1 KPGTVRARGTAQ
13 AAGVT
18 VIIEAA
24 RDIRADLRA
33 LGADARVRSAR
44 SGIYT
49 ATVPVNALP
58 ALSSLAGVVR
68 VQASL
73 PTSPLLDQSLKA
85 SKVVDPTT
93 GARFDATSGIS
104 ADGAGTI
111 VAIVDTGIDYTHTDF
126 KNQDGSTRIVALWD
140 QTQGTSGTAATGV
153 GNRAVDAFQYGTECT
168 ATQINAG
175 TCSQVDTDGHGT
187 HVASIAAGN
196 LGAAPKADIIVVK
209 YSFSDADAVD
219 AWAWVIAKASSL
231 NKPVSINN
239 SFGGHN
245 YGHDGG
251 SASERALD
259 DYAQLS
265 GVAFVVAAGNEGADA
280 IHDRGTVGALATVDI
295 PFTATTS
302 SASLNFW
309 YGATDNFTVSVLK
322 GGAESAKS
330 TKGSRARTSTVSG
343 AGVTINNCNS
353 ISSATGQCQ
362 ASIQLTGMALGA
374 GWSVRLAR
382 TDLARSGSTGEWDAW
397 VSGGGATFD
406 SHSYR

>member
-1 KPGTVRARGTAQ
+1 MKWLRRTVRRACHYVAATALAFAPSLPVWQASNVAQAAPNFQSVADAPSVLDPHIQSYLAGAPSRVTIVPVPQKPGTVRARGTAQ

-153 GNRAVDAFQYGTECT
+153 GNR
-168 ATQINAG
+168 
-175 TCSQVDTDGHGT
+175 
-187 HVASIAAGN
+187 
-196 LGAAPKADIIVVK
+196 
-209 YSFSDADAVD
+209 
-219 AWAWVIAKASSL
+219 
-231 NKPVSINN
+231 
-239 SFGGHN
+239 
-245 YGHDGG
+245 
-251 SASERALD
+251 
-259 DYAQLS
+259 
-265 GVAFVVAAGNEGADA
+265 
-280 IHDRGTVGALATVDI
+280 
-295 PFTATTS
+295 
-302 SASLNFW
+302 
-309 YGATDNFTVSVLK
+309 
-322 GGAESAKS
+322 
-330 TKGSRARTSTVSG
+330 
-343 AGVTINNCNS
+343 
-353 ISSATGQCQ
+353 
-362 ASIQLTGMALGA
+362 
-374 GWSVRLAR
+374 
-382 TDLARSGSTGEWDAW
+382 
-397 VSGGGATFD
+397 
-406 SHSYR
+406 